1 MEKRT
6 PNRMSSFFEWNCQ
19 KNFSQYL
26 EKGISPE
33 NKNCIKVSKIFREWG
48 ML

>member
-1 MEKRT
+1 
-6 PNRMSSFFEWNCQ
+6 MSSFFEWNCQ
-19 KNFSQYL
+19 KNLSQIL
-26 EKGISPE
+26 EKGISLK